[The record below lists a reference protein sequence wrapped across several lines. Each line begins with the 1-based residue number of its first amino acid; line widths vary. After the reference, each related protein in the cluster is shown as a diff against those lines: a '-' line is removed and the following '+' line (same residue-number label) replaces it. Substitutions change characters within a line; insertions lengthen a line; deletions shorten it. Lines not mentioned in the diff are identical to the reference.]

1 MRSQCISDSHEHKK
15 EEEGFGHRPADL
27 MRLGEPDRE
36 HQGNDCPLWA
46 SCTRW
51 SWPVISR
58 RLLRESKMVA
68 LNLRWIPRTRS
79 WQCTD
84 CSAPS
89 ALMVDE

>member
-51 SWPVISR
+51 SRPVISR
-58 RLLRESKMVA
+58 TSKGEQDGGLKPEVDPEDSELAVHRL
-68 LNLRWIPRTRS
+68 
-79 WQCTD
+79 
-84 CSAPS
+84 
-89 ALMVDE
+89 